1 MLQRGLRRRPV
12 AARIPNHINMLRSF
26 IKIQASRMPLISRTI
41 TTLLCLALTA
51 SAAFGMNPG
60 EVATSAE
67 TPLKISYSIA
77 SIATLPAGK
86 SETDSDLWDR
96 IRSGFKLPESDPR
109 LTRIHEQSFTRNPA
123 QIERITQRGQP
134 YLFHIVEEVERRG
147 MPMEIALLPMIESA
161 FNPQANSPMKASG
174 IWQFMPA
181 TGKVYGLQQ
190 NAWYDGRRD
199 ILQATNAALDYLQKL
214 YGMFG
219 DWELALAAYNCGEGC
234 VGRAQTRGAGSSYA
248 AIKLPNETRNYVPKL
263 IAVRNIIQDPQRFG
277 VNLASLPDEPYFL
290 QVKLKHPMEARQ
302 AAKMAEMD
310 LEEFLLLNPAFQRRV
325 IFTANQDV
333 LLLPADKIDIF
344 QFNLH
349 QQGDRHK
356 LQHYAAKRGE
366 TASSIAS
373 KFGVSLAWLTDNNP
387 LKLFKGKVAQQQTLL
402 VPAAKQTAAP
412 QTVAQASLK
421 SSSELIAK
429 KAPLRTHKVRK
440 GDTLARVAK
449 LYNVKIAAI
458 RQLNENAEP
467 LLPGT
472 LLTIPVT
479 G

>member
-1 MLQRGLRRRPV
+1 MTPLLR
-12 AARIPNHINMLRSF
+12 A
-26 IKIQASRMPLISRTI
+26 IS
-41 TTLLCLALTA
+41 TLLSLALTA
-51 SAAFGMNPG
+51 STAFAGSTGGALAN
-60 EVATSAE
+60 SE
-67 TPLKISYSIA
+67 TDLKFSYSIA
-77 SIATLPAGK
+77 ALPVEQIEQAEATTP
-86 SETDSDLWDR
+86 ESDLWAR
-96 IRSGFKLPESDPR
+96 IRNGFKLPESDPR
-109 LTRIHEQSFTRNPA
+109 LTRIHEQSFTRNTA
-123 QIERITQRGQP
+123 YIERIAQRSRP

-161 FNPQANSPMKASG
+161 FNPQALSPMKASG

-234 VGRAQTRGAGSSYA
+234 VGRAQTRAAGNSYA

-263 IAVRNIIQDPQRFG
+263 IAVRNIIQDPRRYG
-277 VNLASLPDEPYFL
+277 INLAALPNEPYFL

-302 AAKMAEMD
+302 AARLAEMD
-310 LEEFLLLNPAFQRRV
+310 MDEFLLLNPAFQRRV
-325 IFTANQDV
+325 IHTETQNV
-333 LLLPADKIDIF
+333 LLLPQDKIETF

-349 QQGDRHK
+349 QQDGQHR
-356 LQHYAAKRGE
+356 LQNYAAKRGE
-366 TASSIAS
+366 ALAGIAA
-373 KFGVSLAWLTDNNP
+373 KFGVSLNWLTENNP
-387 LKLFKGKVAQQQTLL
+387 LKSSKGKVAQPQTLL
-402 VPAAKQTAAP
+402 VPVARNTTAKTIAQ
-412 QTVAQASLK
+412 VASPAIDIDKQAKRS
-421 SSSELIAK
+421 
-429 KAPLRTHKVRK
+429 PLRTHKVRK

-472 LLTIPVT
+472 TLTIPVAS
-479 G
+479 

>member
-1 MLQRGLRRRPV
+1 MLQRGLSQHNRG
-12 AARIPNHINMLRSF
+12 ARIASYINKLRS
-26 IKIQASRMPLISRTI
+26 IIEIHTSRMPLIFRTI
-41 TTLLCLALTA
+41 TPLLYLAFTTTT
-51 SAAFGMNPG
+51 AFGMNAS
-60 EVATSAE
+60 EVPPSIEAS
-67 TPLKISYSIA
+67 LKISYSIEA
-77 SIATLPAGK
+77 LSTEKPAVENPITK
-86 SETDSDLWDR
+86 ADLWDR

-109 LTRIHEQSFTRNPA
+109 LTRSHEQSFSRNPA
-123 QIERITQRGQP
+123 SIQSITQRGQP
-134 YLFHIVEEVERRG
+134 YLFYIVEEVERRG

-161 FNPQANSPMKASG
+161 FNPQANSPMQASG

-199 ILQATNAALDYLQKL
+199 ILQATDAALDHLQML
-214 YGMFG
+214 YKMFG

-234 VGRAQTRGAGSSYA
+234 VARAQARSAGRAYA
-248 AIKLPNETRNYVPKL
+248 NIKLPNETRNYVPKL

-277 VNLASLPDEPYFL
+277 VNLASLPNEPYFL

-310 LEEFLLLNPAFQRRV
+310 MEKFLLLNPAFQRRV

-349 QQGDRHK
+349 QQGEKHK
-356 LQHYAAKRGE
+356 LQNYSAKQGE

-373 KFGVSLAWLTDNNP
+373 KFGVSMAWLTDNNP
-387 LKLFKGKVAQQQTLL
+387 LKLFKGKVAQPQTLL
-402 VPAAKQTAAP
+402 VPYANKSTAKQTL
-412 QTVAQASLK
+412 AQAT
-421 SSSELIAK
+421 AK
-429 KAPLRTHKVRK
+429 VSNKAPARIHTVRK

-449 LYNVKIAAI
+449 MYKVKIAAI

-472 LLTIPVT
+472 LLTIPIAS
-479 G
+479 